1 MEHGSQPA
9 SLKSALNPHIRML
22 DNYPLILVLLNCYK
36 LFLKKKKKK
45 LLKKP
50 LHGQPRNGISFSVS
64 PFTPR
69 QALHRV
75 HLHFDKMSLSEK
87 LSQRDV
93 CLRPVLGNVI
103 RNKYIYWV
111 SQKVIEVF
119 P

>member
-1 MEHGSQPA
+1 MAHSHQV
-9 SLKSALNPHIRML
+9 LKSALNPHIHML
-22 DNYPLILVLLNCYK
+22 NKYPLILVLLNCFK
-36 LFLKKKKKK
+36 WFLLKK

-69 QALHRV
+69 HALHRV

-87 LSQRDV
+87 LSQRNV
-93 CLRPVLGNVI
+93 CLTLVLGNVI

-111 SQKVIEVF
+111 GQKVIEVF